1 MSWARMLAVPQP
13 VLPPLPPLGTQRRLS
28 VGVIGAGV
36 VGLSSALWLQRAGH
50 RVTLVDPAAPTSN
63 RGYAQAASFGNAC
76 TMAFGACIPV
86 ATPGVLRAVP
96 RMLLDRQG
104 PLTISWRDLPGL
116 VPWLA
121 SFLRS
126 AHPEAVSR
134 IVGILGELL
143 RLAEAGHAP
152 LFAAA
157 GADDLRRMTGCLYLY
172 RSAAS
177 FNAAQAEIM
186 LRHREGVQMRIL
198 EREEIQAREPNL
210 APLYHKG
217 LLFEDAYSIDDPLT
231 YARRLLARFLTDGGT
246 LVAAGVR
253 GIERDT
259 EGLTLRFG
267 DHNLR
272 VERAVLAAGA
282 WSARIARSFG
292 DRVRLDTE
300 RGYHVLFPADGQL
313 LTAPTCYPEHG
324 FYMTPLAEGL
334 RAAGTVELG
343 GLGKPLR
350 PARTAAIE
358 RVARKLLP
366 GLGNTGRTWLG
377 FRPSMPDSLPVIG
390 PSPVDP
396 RIIYAFGH
404 GHIGLTLAGIT
415 GRLAADIIDERRPL
429 VDLRPLRPDR
439 F

>member
-1 MSWARMLAVPQP
+1 MLDDPQP
-13 VLPPLPPLGTQRRLS
+13 FCPTLPPIATRQRLS

-36 VGLSSALWLQRAGH
+36 VGLSTALWLQRAGH
-50 RVTLVDPAAPTSN
+50 CVTLVDPAPPTSD
-63 RGYAQAASFGNAC
+63 RSYAQAASFGNAC

-86 ATPGVLRAVP
+86 AVPSVLRAAP

-104 PLTISWRDLPGL
+104 PLSVSWRDLPSL
-116 VPWLA
+116 TPWLM

-126 AHPEAVSR
+126 AHPEEVSR
-134 IVGILGELL
+134 ISGILGELL

-152 LFAAA
+152 LFEAA
-157 GADDLRRMTGCLYLY
+157 GARDLRRMTGCLYLY

-177 FNAAQAEIM
+177 FNAAQTEIM
-186 LRHREGVQMRIL
+186 LRRREGVRMRIL
-198 EREEIQAREPNL
+198 EQEEIRAREPNL

-217 LLFEDAYSIDDPLT
+217 LLFEQAYSIDDPLT
-231 YARRLLARFLTDGGT
+231 YARRLLARFLADGGT
-246 LVAAGVR
+246 LVAAGVLS
-253 GIERDT
+253 INRDAVD
-259 EGLTLRFG
+259 LTLRCS
-267 DHNLR
+267 DRELR
-272 VERAVLAAGA
+272 VDRAVIAAGA
-282 WSARIARSFG
+282 WSGQIARSFG
-292 DRVRLDTE
+292 DRIRLDTE

-350 PARTAAIE
+350 PARTVTIE
-358 RVARKLLP
+358 RVARTLLP
-366 GLGNTGRTWLG
+366 GLGDTGRIWLG

-390 PSPVDP
+390 PSPVEP
-396 RIIYAFGH
+396 RIIHAFGH

-415 GRLAADIIDERRPL
+415 GRLAAGIIGEQPPL
-429 VDLRPLRPDR
+429 VDLHPLRPNR